1 MQKRPTYTVPV
12 RCIETGER
20 WNTKTDAAKAMG
32 VSLSVLCDRIR
43 FREPIDGKHF
53 EHVNPIKI
61 KTDGSRKS
69 KKGKGAAGGHSGR

>member
-43 FREPIDGKHF
+43 FSEPIDGKHF

-61 KTDGSRKS
+61 KSSTKQRQ
-69 KKGKGAAGGHSGR
+69 KK